1 MKLYPGKIDNILVS
15 LQKAGFVI
23 NYHVETNTVCDTSNL
38 LQHEE
43 RLIYKI
49 QCLCV
54 NTKEI
59 YSIVNHCFIWGFE
72 YSKQRGEVRIRG
84 WNNGNDDIFLPYE
97 IRGIGIGTIL
107 FNLIVD
113 GVI

>member
-59 YSIVNHCFIWGFE
+59 TNAFFQHVCKTANAKPIALTDILGF
-72 YSKQRGEVRIRG
+72 VRAKA
-84 WNNGNDDIFLPYE
+84 FPLAQSQLL
-97 IRGIGIGTIL
+97 T
-107 FNLIVD
+107 
-113 GVI
+113 